1 LDSRYADK
9 DQTRKRFNSVEK
21 NIKKL
26 LESYEKLK
34 ETQVEREDNA
44 MFTKKPYG
52 PVNCASC
59 EKDIVNLDG

>member
-1 LDSRYADK
+1 M
-9 DQTRKRFNSVEK
+9 Q
-21 NIKKL
+21 IKKL